1 MGLLATLGLEPTA
14 AMRVG
19 GGAPKPAPIAAPRA
33 AAVPDQWAA
42 PADDQVHRDTPFGRI
57 SHWANATDTAALLDD
72 TLAALAATK
81 AEQQKLARWSKGLS
95 YSIDKLASGPQTV
108 AAITSLVHELASVD
122 AKQSANMAGMSDEM
136 SRLLKSN
143 LEHMKSSLDSA
154 LGDLRR
160 AREELAAQ
168 KDEHTALRLRAMEKA
183 HNDQIDAGLTLFT
196 EGISLASTLSGGKP
210 EEVKMKLVE
219 LGAKLIAW
227 MAKVDYEAQ
236 ASELQEVA
244 RTRRVASAEASASEA
259 SATIRGLQKSLRD
272 FKTLAADVA
281 RRNEALVGDADQQF
295 DRDSDG
301 RLSLRAYVQAIGIAG
316 EAIKAAEGVM
326 RAAEEAERAC
336 RHFAGAIGA
345 RPDHFA
351 DPRDAAAVTAAI
363 SEAQQAALMAAQ
375 DEAARAQARRELWAA
390 LLAAGR
396 SAVASAP
403 GRRAAMAY

>member
-14 AMRVG
+14 AMRV
-19 GGAPKPAPIAAPRA
+19 AP
-33 AAVPDQWAA
+33 PDQWAA

-196 EGISLASTLSGGKP
+196 EGIGLASTLSGGKP

-236 ASELQEVA
+236 ASELQELA
-244 RTRRVASAEASASEA
+244 RTRRVASAEASAAEA

-326 RAAEEAERAC
+326 HAAEEAERAC
-336 RHFAGAIGA
+336 RYFAGAIGA

-351 DPRDAAAVTAAI
+351 DPRGAAAVAAAI

-403 GRRAAMAY
+403 GRRAAVAY

>member
-236 ASELQEVA
+236 ASELQELA
-244 RTRRVASAEASASEA
+244 RTRRVASAEASAAEA